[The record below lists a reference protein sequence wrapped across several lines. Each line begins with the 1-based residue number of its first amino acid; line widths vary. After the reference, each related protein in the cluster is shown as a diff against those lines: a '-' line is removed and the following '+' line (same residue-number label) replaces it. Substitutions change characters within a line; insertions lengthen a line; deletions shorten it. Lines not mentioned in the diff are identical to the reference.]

1 MKKTL
6 VALALGVIF
15 SAAQAQTVGEI
26 STTGNL
32 VNSTPT
38 ATNTTTTW
46 QNVGSWNQGL
56 PCWSPQDSYYGAY
69 CGPQPYFNNG
79 SFNFSWGLTDVYQ
92 SVNIAAALPNTGTG
106 LRVTGY
112 NFGFMAKNGNGW
124 DGGALDYLSAYV
136 RFADS
141 TGKTVENYNYNLNFV
156 FDWTQFNFSQNFA
169 TPYPTNTLSTAT
181 YGFVGADSYGW
192 AGPYGPEVYNIS
204 FNLKYDVDPCANN
217 PLYSPTC
224 SGFSEAMA
232 KLTAAP
238 VVPVAE
244 PVATVTA
251 TAAEPVTTTEPTVV
265 AIAPVI
271 AAATP
276 TAAVTPTAT
285 AAVTV
290 TPTAT
295 RSTTNNSTAVAA
307 AMRAVA
313 ETQATVAT
321 VLTQAQES
329 AAASQAQDNT
339 SVTQDANSQ
348 TSGTG
353 SALGTGLTMTF
364 GFQVPGAFVLPG
376 TQLNLGRSTVDTSNT
391 QQTAASTPDMP
402 GLSTSQ
408 TANTDIAASET
419 SPTSTRALAS
429 MSNPVNTYQEETGPG
444 GANISSVRNVTPPS
458 ELAGG
463 PDINALAAG
472 PQGFNS
478 YLTAQL
484 RDAAFY
490 PPREVY
496 RGQKTVD
503 NARALRGLG
512 SDAKHQEMVNQQYGK

>member
-26 STTGNL
+26 SATGNL

-38 ATNTTTTW
+38 ATTTTTTW

-69 CGPQPYFNNG
+69 CGPLPYFNQG
-79 SFNFSWGLTDVYQ
+79 LFNFSWGLTDVYQ
-92 SVNIAAALPNTGTG
+92 SVNIGEALANSGTG
-106 LRVTGY
+106 LRITGY
-112 NFGFMAKNGNGW
+112 NFGFLAKNGNGW

-141 TGKTVENYNYNLNFV
+141 TGKTVENDVYNLNYT
-156 FDWTQFNFSQNFA
+156 FDWTQFNYSRTFTS
-169 TPYPTNTLSTAT
+169 PYPTPQLSTAT

-192 AGPYGPEVYNIS
+192 AGPYGPEVMNIS
-204 FNLKYDVDPCANN
+204 FSLKYDVDPCVTN

-232 KLTAAP
+232 KITAPPMVPVTEPVVTVAAP
-238 VVPVAE
+238 
-244 PVATVTA
+244 T
-251 TAAEPVTTTEPTVV
+251 AEPVTTTEPTVV
-265 AIAPVI
+265 AIAPVV
-271 AAATP
+271 AATSP
-276 TAAVTPTAT
+276 VATATPTAT
-285 AAVTV
+285 AAVA
-290 TPTAT
+290 PTAT

-329 AAASQAQDNT
+329 AAASQAQDST
-339 SVTQDANSQ
+339 ASQDPNSQ
-348 TSGTG
+348 TASTG
-353 SALGTGLTMTF
+353 PALGTGLAITF

-376 TQLNLGRSTVDTSNT
+376 TQLNLGRSTVDTTSA
-391 QQTAASTPDMP
+391 QQTASSTPEMP
-402 GLSTSQ
+402 GFSTSQ
-408 TANTDIAASET
+408 TATADITASET

-444 GANISSVRNVTPPS
+444 GTNAGSVRNVTPPS

-463 PDINALAAG
+463 PDINALAAA
-472 PQGFNS
+472 PQGFAA
-478 YLTAQL
+478 YLTTQL

-496 RGQKTVD
+496 RGQRTVD
-503 NARALRGLG
+503 NVRALRGLG
-512 SDAKHQEMVNQQYGK
+512 SDARHQEMVNQQYGK